1 VGSIFALKL
10 KFLIQFD
17 ISFFLNLKIHKKILN
32 SETSLSKIVSLNLE
46 SFDKYFCSKIF
57 VNLFVSYL
65 KFQSNGYAINYMF
78 TKVYFIIILESF
90 SFCCFRENY
99 KVTNRKIKSLF
110 WLWFKIIFLH
120 FL

>member
-1 VGSIFALKL
+1 
-10 KFLIQFD
+10 
-17 ISFFLNLKIHKKILN
+17 
-32 SETSLSKIVSLNLE
+32 
-46 SFDKYFCSKIF
+46 
-57 VNLFVSYL
+57 
-65 KFQSNGYAINYMF
+65 MF

-99 KVTNRKIKSLF
+99 KAINRKIKSIF